1 MNYEAELLNAVLDT
15 GDIGHCIEEGCGD
28 FVVTNKDVW
37 NEIVDH
43 YNKWH
48 KTPGKSIIQEKFKGF
63 PLLQTTEPIDFYIE
77 RAKEK
82 HTEYEIKSLVRQAG
96 DILKEQGA
104 TPALN
109 FFVSKSTALM
119 KIGGRVKDVDI
130 AADYMDRVNNLRER
144 LNGKN
149 EGHLGIPSGVGVI
162 DQHFGGWQKGD
173 LVVLLG
179 WTGVG
184 KSFLG
189 LMFAINAW
197 LYGYRPLYIS
207 LEMDRQQVE
216 YRADTILNAGEYFR
230 NSQLIHARDIDA
242 DEYERWVKETFDGKH
257 PFYLVTSDGIEQ
269 PNQHMI
275 QAKIDQY
282 NPDLIILDYHGLF
295 EDADRG
301 GTEVERTKNLSKAFK
316 RLALRNQ
323 VPIIDIAAVTMPQGQ
338 HSERAPQ
345 LAEVAWSKQ
354 IAYDAD
360 LVLAV
365 HRRKDEQLFEVISRK
380 VRRGED
386 FAFYLRWDLD
396 TGRREEV
403 FDVPDYDDE
412 DF

>member
-15 GDIGHCIEEGCGD
+15 GEISHCIEAGCGD
-28 FVVTNKDVW
+28 LILDNRDVW
-37 NEIVDH
+37 NEIVNH
-43 YNKWH
+43 YNQWSKV
-48 KTPGKSIIQEKFKGF
+48 PGKPIIQEKFKSF
-63 PLLQTTEPIDFYIE
+63 PLLKTTEPIDFYVE
-77 RAKEK
+77 RAREK
-82 HTEYEIKSLVRQAG
+82 FTEHEIKSLVRQAG
-96 DILKEQGA
+96 EILKDQGA

-119 KIGGRVKDVDI
+119 KVGGRVKDADI
-130 AADYMDRVNNLRER
+130 ASDYMDRVNNLRER

-149 EGHLGIPSGVGVI
+149 EGHLGIPSGVSVI

-216 YRADTILNAGEYFR
+216 YRVDTILNDGQFFR
-230 NSQLIHARDIDA
+230 NSQLVHARDIDA
-242 DEYERWVKETFDGKH
+242 DEYERWVKETFDGKN

-316 RLALRNQ
+316 RLALKNQ

-365 HRRKDEQLFEVISRK
+365 HRRKDEQLFEVVSRK

-386 FAFYLRWDLD
+386 FAFYLKWDLD
-396 TGRREEV
+396 SGHREEV